1 LAPDF
6 TFHLIQLVGLEFETI
21 LEALA
26 IRFVSVLEGLREVI
40 VETREESS
48 LRELLRAA
56 IQAASL
62 EEFPRSL

>member
-1 LAPDF
+1 M
-6 TFHLIQLVGLEFETI
+6 
-21 LEALA
+21 ALA
-26 IRFVSVLEGLREVI
+26 IRFVSVMEGLREVI

-56 IQAASL
+56 IQTASL